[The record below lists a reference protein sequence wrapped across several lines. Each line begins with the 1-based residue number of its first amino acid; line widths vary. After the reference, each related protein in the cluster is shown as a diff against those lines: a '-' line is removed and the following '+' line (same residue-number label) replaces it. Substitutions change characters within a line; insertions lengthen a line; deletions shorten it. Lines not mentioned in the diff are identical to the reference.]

1 MRVLKCEEPNPE
13 LDQRLSQI
21 FLNPLNHNQG
31 FVQIKKKLELGL
43 EGLLESKNQTTVVL
57 TSGRRIE

>member
-21 FLNPLNHNQG
+21 IKNPLNHNQG

-43 EGLLESKNQTTVVL
+43 EGLLESKN
-57 TSGRRIE
+57 